1 MTAHEPNSDE
11 RTTPEAA
18 ATEPPAAPNQAGE
31 DTTDASPAT
40 PTEDAEPE
48 VDDKAEEATAPET
61 EPPSR
66 KKSAK
71 SKKAK
76 RSQTRKDAGAK
87 PKNADKEETAKTTG
101 SASSDSS
108 PNLRCLQVIRESA
121 PALPSGILP
130 PEIDKLFPESASRG
144 ALASAFLSTVAAAAG
159 HAVVVAGGKEEGQ
172 GGVGLRVAI
181 ISDTASLASII
192 APVLQPAYAVQMEE
206 TKAWVAAKQKE
217 AGQAAV
223 VVVRQ
228 RILQQTVANAA
239 LLGLNGLAE
248 TEVAP
253 TASPAVPAPRPCFVL
268 RDPVPTA
275 VKQAL
280 ANTGKGLLMVDGT
293 KMTTLAGWGTNYL
306 TDLANLLN
314 DANAG
319 ELLELA
325 DPLAHGA
332 VRMRCAHVSV
342 IGMLSTLD
350 TFGLYKAKPKE
361 LAETLFVPIETA
373 SKTIAVSAAKV
384 LTAMLT
390 RLRAL
395 EPEDEGKLCQLRLSA
410 DARKTLEQLKRRLIR
425 AANEVLSPLADVY
438 TGAADLALRIAA
450 LLHLLDHAV
459 SGADQLPNEIENVVM
474 QRAVDFVEQYAL
486 PAARNVLGPA
496 SIDPIQRDA
505 RRVLSCA
512 QQNMAPEEDVTVREL
527 RRHLRRG
534 MDKLE
539 LQQAVRLLVDDSL
552 LSPKTPGGSQAYI
565 LDPLVF
571 APKNRLPDLAGDP
584 RRPKH

>member
-1 MTAHEPNSDE
+1 MKPMEDIMTAHNEPKSGDE
-11 RTTPEAA
+11 VKPEAA

-48 VDDKAEEATAPET
+48 VNDKAEQAAAPGT
-61 EPPSR
+61 EPPFA
-66 KKSAK
+66 KKSTK

-87 PKNADKEETAKTTG
+87 PKNADKEETARTTG
-101 SASSDSS
+101 SASSDGS

-130 PEIDKLFPESASRG
+130 PAIDRLFPESASRG
-144 ALASAFLSTVAAAAG
+144 ALASAFLSAVAAAAG

-248 TEVAP
+248 TEVAL

-280 ANTGKGLLMVDGT
+280 ANTG
-293 KMTTLAGWGTNYL
+293 
-306 TDLANLLN
+306 
-314 DANAG
+314 
-319 ELLELA
+319 
-325 DPLAHGA
+325 
-332 VRMRCAHVSV
+332 
-342 IGMLSTLD
+342 I
-350 TFGLYKAKPKE
+350 
-361 LAETLFVPIETA
+361 
-373 SKTIAVSAAKV
+373 
-384 LTAMLT
+384 
-390 RLRAL
+390 
-395 EPEDEGKLCQLRLSA
+395 
-410 DARKTLEQLKRRLIR
+410 
-425 AANEVLSPLADVY
+425 
-438 TGAADLALRIAA
+438 
-450 LLHLLDHAV
+450 
-459 SGADQLPNEIENVVM
+459 
-474 QRAVDFVEQYAL
+474 
-486 PAARNVLGPA
+486 
-496 SIDPIQRDA
+496 
-505 RRVLSCA
+505 
-512 QQNMAPEEDVTVREL
+512 
-527 RRHLRRG
+527 
-534 MDKLE
+534 
-539 LQQAVRLLVDDSL
+539 RLLVDDGL

-571 APKNRLPDLAGDP
+571 APENRLPDLAGDP